1 MKNTGTL
8 AVALQG
14 DRDIVMT
21 RVFNAP
27 RALVWD
33 AFTKPELLL
42 RWFGP
47 RSCPIVEC
55 DVDLRVGGGFRYVM
69 RGSDGCPMGMRGV
82 WRELDPPKR
91 AVHLETFDD
100 YPGESIVT
108 SDFAEREGTTTL
120 TITVQYESPEHR
132 QGVLAS
138 GMEHGAAETFD
149 RLAEM
154 LAGVEV

>member
-14 DRDIVMT
+14 DREVVMT
-21 RVFNAP
+21 RIFNAP

-47 RSCPIVEC
+47 RSCPLVEC
-55 DVDLRVGGGFRYVM
+55 DVDLRVGGGFRYIM
-69 RGSDGCPMGMRGV
+69 RGPDGGPMGMRGV

-100 YPGESIVT
+100 FPGESIVT
-108 SDFAEREGTTTL
+108 SDFAERDGKTTL

>member
-14 DRDIVMT
+14 DREVVMT
-21 RVFNAP
+21 RIFDAP

-47 RSCPIVEC
+47 RSCPIVTAE
-55 DVDLRVGGGFRYVM
+55 VDLRVGGGFRYMM
-69 RGSDGCPMGMRGV
+69 RGADGDSMGMRGV
-82 WRELDPPKR
+82 YRELDPPGR

-108 SDFAEREGTTTL
+108 SVFDERDGKTTL
-120 TITVQYESPEHR
+120 TITVRYESPEMR
-132 QGVLAS
+132 QAVLAS

-154 LAGVEV
+154 FAGAEV